1 MTLPAAPPPGVM
13 RRALERIGLGRPELR
28 AWAMYDW
35 ANSAFMTTIIAAVFP
50 VYFIEVAGA
59 TLAPAAA
66 QFRFALATT
75 LGLTVVAVLS
85 PVLGTLA
92 DTRGAKKRFLAC
104 FVALGVASTCA
115 MVAIGRGDWRLA
127 ALLFIVGN
135 IAISGGFAFYDSLL
149 PHIAGPDEIDRVS
162 TAGYALGYLGGGLLL
177 ALNLLWILRPA
188 WFGLADAGAAT
199 RLSFLSV
206 GVWWGLFSIPLFRR
220 VPEPPVRLEAGER
233 GLGGPTRIALVRLR
247 HTFGEL
253 RRYPQAA
260 LMLAAFL
267 LYSDGINTII
277 RLAATYGTEIGIGQ
291 AHLIAAFLI
300 VQFVG
305 IPFALLFGQFA
316 ARVGA
321 LRAIFASLA
330 VYFAITAFAYFMRTA
345 THFYLLAILV
355 GTVQGGSQA
364 LSRSLFASMI
374 PAHKSSEF
382 FAFFGIFE
390 KFSGIL
396 GPALFALVL
405 GLTGTSRLAI
415 VSVAFF
421 FAAGAG
427 LLALVDV
434 EEGQRAVREGQG
446 HGMP

>member
-1 MTLPAAPPPGVM
+1 MSEPAPPAPGVL
-13 RRALERIGLGRPELR
+13 RQLLERVGLGRPELR

-50 VYFIEVAGA
+50 VYFIEVAASG
-59 TLAPAAA
+59 LPPSAA

-75 LGLTVVAVLS
+75 IGLTLIAILS
-85 PVLGTLA
+85 PVLGALA
-92 DTRGAKKRFLAC
+92 DTRGAKKAFLAV
-104 FVALGVASTCA
+104 FVALGVVSTCA
-115 MVAIGRGDWRLA
+115 MAAIGPGEWRLA
-127 ALLFIVGN
+127 SVLFILGN
-135 IAISGGFAFYDSLL
+135 VAISGGFAFYDSLL
-149 PHIAGPDEIDRVS
+149 PHIARPAEIDRVS

-177 ALNLLWILRPA
+177 AVNLLWILQPA
-188 WFGLADAGAAT
+188 RFGLADAGAAT
-199 RLSFLSV
+199 RLSFVSV
-206 GVWWGLFSIPLFRR
+206 GIWWAVFSIPIFRR
-220 VPEPPVRLEAGER
+220 VKEPAVRLEPGER
-233 GLGGPTRIALVRLR
+233 ELGGPTRIAMARLR
-247 HTFGEL
+247 QAFNEL

-291 AHLIAAFLI
+291 THLIGAFLI

-321 LRAIFASLA
+321 RRAIFVSLA
-330 VYFAITAFAYFMRTA
+330 VYFGITTLAYFMRTA

-405 GLTGTSRLAI
+405 GMTGTSRLAI
-415 VSVAFF
+415 LSVAFF

-427 LLALVDV
+427 LLARVDV
-434 EEGQRAVREGQG
+434 EAGKRRVQEEQG
-446 HGMP
+446 